1 MLSLTNQIPAESRL
15 IRLPI
20 QPSSFTGIVAFF
32 AAVALLCLTYLVY
45 LCVSSR
51 NQRRSQNSLDHVV
64 DSE

>member
-1 MLSLTNQIPAESRL
+1 MLSLTNQIPAESPL

-20 QPSSFTGIVAFF
+20 KSSAFMGTLTFFT
-32 AAVALLCLTYLVY
+32 AVALLCLTYLVY

-51 NQRRSQNSLDHVV
+51 NQRRSQHALDNTV